1 MHCFHLLFPSDV
13 TSSQDDQNMRL
24 KNPDNGT
31 EFLMKGFTDIIE
43 LQVPLFILFLI
54 IYLMI
59 LLGNLTVFAVISLNP
74 KLHTPMYIFLMNLS
88 FIDILF
94 TTTILPAVLHR
105 LYTQRKTISF
115 TGCITQLYFYG
126 SLVGSE
132 ILLLAAMAYDR
143 YIAICHPLHYV
154 IRMSLRHCA
163 QCLIDVWSISF
174 LAFTGHPV
182 LISKLSFCASHLI
195 DHFFCDI
202 APLLKLSCNDTF
214 YVDLLNY
221 IEGSLIT
228 FNSFLLIV
236 ISYIFIISA
245 ILNIQSSH
253 GRHKA
258 FSTCASH
265 LTCVI
270 MYYGTLLCLYMRPT
284 SSYSPSRDKYF
295 ALLYIVLNPLLNPV
309 IYTLKNREFLDA
321 IMNFIKSIF
330 LLEKEQQKINT

>member
-1 MHCFHLLFPSDV
+1 MGLE
-13 TSSQDDQNMRL
+13 NE
-24 KNPDNGT
+24 DNGT

-94 TTTILPAVLHR
+94 TTAILPAVLHR
-105 LYTQRKTISF
+105 LLTQRKTISF
-115 TGCITQLYFYG
+115 SGCMTQLYFYA
-126 SLVGSE
+126 SLACSE
-132 ILLLAAMAYDR
+132 VLLLAAMAYDR
-143 YIAICHPLHYV
+143 YVAICYPLHYV

-163 QCLIDVWSISF
+163 QYLIDVWF
-174 LAFTGHPV
+174 VGLLAFTGNAV

-195 DHFFCDI
+195 DHFFCDVV
-202 APLLKLSCNDTF
+202 PLLKISCSDTF
-214 YVDLLNY
+214 YVYLLNY
-221 IEGSLIT
+221 LEASLIT
-228 FNSFLLIV
+228 FNSFLLTV

-270 MYYGTLLCLYMRPT
+270 MYYGTILCVYMKPS
-284 SSYSPSRDKYF
+284 SSYSPSQDKYF
-295 ALLYIVLNPLLNPV
+295 ALVYIVLNPLLNPV
-309 IYTLKNREFLDA
+309 IYTLKNREFQNA
-321 IMNFIKSIF
+321 IMNFIRSICI
-330 LLEKEQQKINT
+330 LEK

>member
-1 MHCFHLLFPSDV
+1 MGLEN
-13 TSSQDDQNMRL
+13 Q
-24 KNPDNGT
+24 DNGT
-31 EFLMKGFTDIIE
+31 EFLMEGFTDIIE

-88 FIDILF
+88 FIDICF
-94 TTTILPAVLHR
+94 TSTILPAVLHR
-105 LYTQRKTISF
+105 LHTQRKTISF
-115 TGCITQLYFYG
+115 IGCMTQLHFYV
-126 SLVGSE
+126 SLVCSE

-163 QCLIDVWSISF
+163 QWLIAVWSVGF
-174 LAFTGHPV
+174 LECAGQTV
-182 LISKLSFCASHLI
+182 MISKLSFCASHFI
-195 DHFFCDI
+195 DYFFCDI
-202 APLLKLSCNDTF
+202 APLLNLSCNDTF
-214 YVDLLNY
+214 YVELLDY
-221 IEGSLIT
+221 IEGSSMS

-236 ISYIFIISA
+236 ISYIFIISS
-245 ILNIQSSH
+245 ILNIKSSH

-270 MYYGTLLCLYMRPT
+270 MYYGTLLCLYMKPT
-284 SSYSPSRDKYF
+284 SSYSPSRDKFF
-295 ALLYIVLNPLLNPV
+295 ALVYIVLNPLLNPV
-309 IYTLKNREFLDA
+309 IYTLKNREFQDVM
-321 IMNFIKSIF
+321 MNFIRIIF
-330 LLEKEQQKINT
+330 PFRKIVT